1 MTPTRVARLAAAAL
15 AVGFSFAFADP
26 VAEEQRRDSF
36 GFFQNDRLSFERTDQ
51 PEPSPAPP
59 PAIAAPQ
66 PHEGRGE
73 PHTLPA
79 VAVPSDG
86 AARHAP
92 PPPLSAR
99 PAAPPP
105 APPGRN
111 DRSVEVLR
119 VRELTPDERAA
130 MKAVLRCADPLA
142 AEVRLGGR
150 LRAVLAEVTRLGT
163 NRLPET
169 VSWVFGRA
177 GRCFDRPGGL
187 AAQELDLIDEAARR
201 AAPPKGAK

>member
-1 MTPTRVARLAAAAL
+1 MTPTSVARLAAATL
-15 AVGFSFAFADP
+15 TLGIAFTDAA
-26 VAEEQRRDSF
+26 AEEQRRDSF
-36 GFFQNDRLSFERTDQ
+36 GFFENDRLSFERTDQ
-51 PEPSPAPP
+51 PETTPAPP
-59 PAIAAPQ
+59 PPSAAPQ

-73 PHTLPA
+73 PHPLPA

-92 PPPLSAR
+92 PPLSAR

-105 APPGRN
+105 APPGRS

-119 VRELTPDERAA
+119 VRELTADERAA
-130 MKAVLRCADPLA
+130 MKAVLRCSDPLA
-142 AEVRLGGR
+142 AEVRLGER